1 MIRPK
6 PLKKGDKIALIGAS
20 SPTPQDRIEPSIKA
34 MEELGFEVVL
44 GESARGYHGFLS
56 GSDELRAN
64 DINTMFEDKSIKGIF
79 AIRGGYGAARLLD
92 MLDYD
97 MIKKNPKVFAGYS
110 DVTALHN
117 VFNER
122 CKLITFHTPMAS
134 TEFYKGVDEYTMNY
148 FKKNIFSDEPLGI
161 VKNPIDQEIKTLVSG
176 KAEGILVGGNLSL
189 IASMMGTPYEIN
201 TKGKILFLEDVD
213 ESPYRIDRMLLQLK
227 QCGKFKD
234 AEGIILGAWT
244 NCEPKEDE
252 NSLSLMEIFEE
263 LIIPEN
269 KPTIYNLACGHC
281 MPTMSIPM
289 GAKIKIN
296 TENNEIFLL

>member
-1 MIRPK
+1 
-6 PLKKGDKIALIGAS
+6 
-20 SPTPQDRIEPSIKA
+20 
-34 MEELGFEVVL
+34 MEE
-44 GESARGYHGFLS
+44 A
-56 GSDELRAN
+56 
-64 DINTMFEDKSIKGIF
+64 
-79 AIRGGYGAARLLD
+79 
-92 MLDYD
+92 
-97 MIKKNPKVFAGYS
+97 
-110 DVTALHN
+110 
-117 VFNER
+117 
-122 CKLITFHTPMAS
+122 
-134 TEFYKGVDEYTMNY
+134 
-148 FKKNIFSDEPLGI
+148 
-161 VKNPIDQEIKTLVSG
+161 
-176 KAEGILVGGNLSL
+176 
-189 IASMMGTPYEIN
+189 
-201 TKGKILFLEDVD
+201 
-213 ESPYRIDRMLLQLK
+213 PYRIDRMLLQLK